1 MKQGRL
7 FSLLFPDKC
16 VFCARIYKGGG
27 VCDACAR
34 ELPYTGGRCAVKVRF
49 TERCVAPLYY
59 TGKAREAMLRFKFSG
74 KGGYAPTFA
83 FFMADC
89 IKRELDGKYDVITW
103 IPISGR
109 RRRKRG
115 YVQTELLAAALADEL
130 GVENMNLLKKL
141 RHTPKQSQLRTE
153 SERVANVSGAFGV
166 VNHSMVA
173 GRRVLLV
180 DDIVTTGATMA
191 EAARVLLLAGAQSVY
206 GAAVCRARKYGSGN
220 KNG

>member
-1 MKQGRL
+1 MGKAKL

-16 VFCARIYKGGG
+16 VFCTRVLEGGG

-34 ELPYTGGRCAVKVRF
+34 ALPYTGHHCAVRVRF

-59 TGKAREAMLRFKFSG
+59 AGKAREAMLRFKFWG
-74 KGGYAPTFA
+74 KAGYAATFA
-83 FFMADC
+83 FLMADC

-109 RRRKRG
+109 RRRRRG

-130 GVENMNLLKKL
+130 GIESTDMLRKL
-141 RHTPKQSQLRTE
+141 RHTPKQSQMRNE

-166 VNHSMVA
+166 VAHNPAA
-173 GRRVLLV
+173 GRRILLV
-180 DDIVTTGATMA
+180 DDIITTGATMA
-191 EAARVLLLAGAQSVY
+191 EAARVLLLAGARSVC
-206 GAAVCRARKYGSGN
+206 GAAVCRAGKYG
-220 KNG
+220 